1 MCDFGSC
8 TKEVYNFAEI
18 SKKDYDSI
26 NEEIEGMTTPM
37 YRPPEIVDPYAK
49 YLLNHKAD
57 IWMTGCVLYTLS
69 YFIHPFVD
77 SNAIGIASGTYR
89 FPKYPQ

>member
-1 MCDFGSC
+1 
-8 TKEVYNFAEI
+8 
-18 SKKDYDSI
+18 
-26 NEEIEGMTTPM
+26 M

-49 YLLNHKAD
+49 YLVNHKAD

-77 SNAIGIASGTYR
+77 SNAIGIASGAYK
-89 FPKYPQ
+89 FPKYPHETKYQVTDKIKDLIRHMLTPNPAFRPSAKELI

>member
-1 MCDFGSC
+1 
-8 TKEVYNFAEI
+8 
-18 SKKDYDSI
+18 
-26 NEEIEGMTTPM
+26 M

-49 YLLNHKAD
+49 YLVNHKAD

-77 SNAIGIASGTYR
+77 SNAVGIASASYR
-89 FPKYPQ
+89 FPKYPQETKYHVS